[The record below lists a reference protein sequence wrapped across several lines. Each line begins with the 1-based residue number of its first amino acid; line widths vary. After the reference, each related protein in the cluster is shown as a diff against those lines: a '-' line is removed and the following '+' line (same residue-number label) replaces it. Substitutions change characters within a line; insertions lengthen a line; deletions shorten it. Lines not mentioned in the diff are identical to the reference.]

1 MRLLVEATKSGES
14 VWRGR
19 LDSSELELLGKPTST
34 RGPVSVVLLHANPSM
49 LGGELIVETTAATLL
64 NRGSSEVSIF
74 VASPEPLVTALS
86 SEAPPAPSTPG
97 ARGGDQE
104 FLRQLPPVLREV
116 GSQFLQ
122 EARRRWP
129 GELRFSTPSGRFVE
143 TPDNFWTVKIQP
155 RDASLRITLRGEASK
170 FPPLPA
176 LDLKDDRNGYSTFK
190 VRTMADV
197 PTAISLLER
206 SLRR

>member
-1 MRLLVEATKSGES
+1 M
-14 VWRGR
+14 
-19 LDSSELELLGKPTST
+19 
-34 RGPVSVVLLHANPSM
+34 
-49 LGGELIVETTAATLL
+49 
-64 NRGSSEVSIF
+64 
-74 VASPEPLVTALS
+74 
-86 SEAPPAPSTPG
+86 
-97 ARGGDQE
+97 
-104 FLRQLPPVLREV
+104 
-116 GSQFLQ
+116 
-122 EARRRWP
+122 
-129 GELRFSTPSGRFVE
+129 E